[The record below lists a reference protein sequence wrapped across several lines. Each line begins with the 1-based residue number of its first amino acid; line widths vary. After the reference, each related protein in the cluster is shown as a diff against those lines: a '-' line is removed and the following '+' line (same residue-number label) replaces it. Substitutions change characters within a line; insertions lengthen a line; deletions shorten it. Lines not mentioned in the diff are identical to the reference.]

1 MAADKQVPPV
11 SAHAHEQ
18 YQTRCNRYGGGPDPR
33 AIGGVGASVRAGPRA
48 IGGVGASDEQRVD
61 SVDARVR
68 VGPRAIGGVG
78 ARVRAR
84 ARAIGGGVS
93 DEQRVDREHYVPGAV
108 L

>member
-18 YQTRCNRYGGGPDPR
+18 YQRRCNRYGGGPD
-33 AIGGVGASVRAGPRA
+33 PRA

-78 ARVRAR
+78 ARVRAS